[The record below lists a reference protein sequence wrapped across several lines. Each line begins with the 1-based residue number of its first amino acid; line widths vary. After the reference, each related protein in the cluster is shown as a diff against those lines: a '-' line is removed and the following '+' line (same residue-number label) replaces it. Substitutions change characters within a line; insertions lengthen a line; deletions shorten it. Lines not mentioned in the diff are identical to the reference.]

1 MDTDLFNPARKYK
14 EFRPRMASRGSK
26 ATGVPTNRATV
37 SLYNNS
43 TGTYVLAVRDF
54 TVAGTAADSIALSYQ
69 PGQIGSSQGLVA
81 SFLPTDAIQ
90 AGLIASV
97 DTLTV
102 YAADYTVPLNTTGE
116 WEWFHEFP
124 FAVISPG
131 FSLVWQCGT
140 AAHAIVVS
148 AVWEAIQI
156 DQLDYF
162 F

>member
-1 MDTDLFNPARKYK
+1 MDTDFFNPARKYK
-14 EFRPRMASRGSK
+14 DFRPRMAARGSK
-26 ATGVPTNRATV
+26 STGVPTNRGTV

-43 TGTYVLAVRDF
+43 TGTFVLALRDF
-54 TVAGTAADSIALSYQ
+54 TLAGTAADTIAISYQ
-69 PGQIGSSQGLVA
+69 PGQVGSSQGLVA
-81 SFLPTDAIQ
+81 SLLPTDAIQ
-90 AGLIASV
+90 PGLIASI

-124 FAVISPG
+124 FAVITPG
-131 FSLVWQCGT
+131 FSMVWQCTT

-148 AVWEAIQI
+148 ALWEAIQI

-162 F
+162 Y

>member
-14 EFRPRMASRGSK
+14 HFRPRQASRASK
-26 ATGVPTNRATV
+26 STGVPTNRATV

-43 TGTYVLAVRDF
+43 TGSFVLAVRDF
-54 TVAGTAADSIALSYQ
+54 SVAGTAADNVALSYQ
-69 PGQIGSSQGLVA
+69 PGQVGSSQGLVA
-81 SFLPTDAIQ
+81 SLLPTDAVQ
-90 AGLIASV
+90 PGLLASI

-124 FAVISPG
+124 FAMITPG
-131 FSLVWQCGT
+131 FSLVFQCSV

-148 AVWEAIQI
+148 AVWEAIEI

-162 F
+162 Y

>member
-14 EFRPRMASRGSK
+14 DFRPRQAARGSK
-26 ATGVPTNRATV
+26 TTAVPTNRATI

-43 TGTYVLAVRDF
+43 TGTFVLAVRDF
-54 TVAGTAADSIALSYQ
+54 VIGGTAADTIAISYQ
-69 PGQIGSSQGLVA
+69 GGQIGSSQGLVA

-90 AGLIASV
+90 PGLIASI

-124 FAVISPG
+124 FA
-131 FSLVWQCGT
+131 
-140 AAHAIVVS
+140 
-148 AVWEAIQI
+148 
-156 DQLDYF
+156 
-162 F
+162 